1 MLGFRVYDV
10 YHGCSSE
17 LTFNPRNEP
26 LRLIERA
33 LRFQPP
39 LVVPLKPVD
48 LLRELLPLGL
58 GGSVLDPLTE
68 RPYRTGAT
76 TEGGKDVT
84 GGLEQR
90 SDGYCAGLHH
100 YRQCELP

>member
-1 MLGFRVYDV
+1 MYDV

-68 RPYRTGAT
+68 GPYGTGAT

-84 GGLEQR
+84 GGLEQ
-90 SDGYCAGLHH
+90 
-100 YRQCELP
+100 

>member
-1 MLGFRVYDV
+1 MYDV

-17 LTFNPRNEP
+17 HTFNPRNEP

-58 GGSVLDPLTE
+58 GGGVLDPLTE
-68 RPYRTGAT
+68 GPYGTGAT

-90 SDGYCAGLHH
+90 SDGYCGGLDH
-100 YRQCELP
+100 YRECELT